1 VSLRFAFCFLQTEQH
16 LTYFQVVF
24 GRDISKSMTV
34 LNCSV
39 IIIII
44 IITTTTTVP
53 TRVALLKP

>member
-1 VSLRFAFCFLQTEQH
+1 MSLHFAFCLLQIEQH
-16 LTYFQVVF
+16 LMYFHVVF

-39 IIIII
+39 ITT
-44 IITTTTTVP
+44 TTTTTVP